1 VPDMVK
7 EVVIVGG
14 GTAGWLCA
22 AYLGR
27 TLAASAPG
35 GAKITL
41 VESADIGIL
50 GVGEGTFPAI
60 KNILMAVGIDEAHFL
75 KESSATFKQGTR
87 FNHWQVAPGQPG
99 RDHYFHAF
107 HSQQQRGELDLLP
120 YWLLGCAGPG
130 VYWDEAITLQK
141 RTADAHRAPK
151 QIRDGNYAGP
161 MNYAYHFDAVRFAH
175 LLRSVATQLGIH
187 HIVDTVE
194 AVHLDETGAIASL
207 KTRDHGALTAD
218 LYIDCSG
225 FQARLIGKALNVPFK
240 SCHDW
245 LFCDR
250 AVAMQVPNARP
261 DTPIASYTISTAQE
275 AGWTWD
281 IGLDNRR
288 GIGHVYSS
296 AHMSDEKAEQVLRDY
311 VGPAAV
317 DKAVRSFK
325 FDAGYRTT
333 PWVKNCVAVG
343 VAGGFLEPLE
353 ATGIMFVEVAAI
365 LIGKFFPW
373 AGEVETAARQFNHIM
388 ARRYERVVDFLKVHY
403 CLTKRTDTAFWRDST
418 DPASIPDS
426 LKELL
431 DRWRFRPPEF
441 MDFEMRY
448 ETFTEANW
456 QFTLYG
462 MGYKTDL
469 SAKAGVFV
477 YHDHARQQ
485 FQDIRRQ
492 GDVAM
497 TMLPT
502 NRDLIA
508 QVYKHGFQPKVTQ
521 GVQVAPVQTRRS

>member
-1 VPDMVK
+1 MVK

-35 GAKITL
+35 GAKITV

-50 GVGEGTFPAI
+50 GVGEGTTPPI
-60 KNILMAVGIDEAHFL
+60 KNTLMTVGIDEAHFL
-75 KESSATFKQGTR
+75 KEASATFKQGIR
-87 FNHWQVAPGQPG
+87 FNQWEVAPGQPG
-99 RDHYFHAF
+99 RDHYFHPF
-107 HSQQQRGELDLLP
+107 GSMQQRGELDLLP

-130 VYWDEAITLQK
+130 VFWDEAITVQK

-151 QIRDGNYAGP
+151 QIRDGNYAAP

-175 LLRSVATQLGIH
+175 LLRSAATRLGVH

-194 AVHLDETGAIASL
+194 AVHLDESGAIASL
-207 KTRDHGALTAD
+207 TTRDHGGLTAD

-225 FQARLIGKALNVPFK
+225 FYARLIGKALNVPFK
-240 SCHDW
+240 SCVDT

-250 AVAMQVPNARP
+250 AVAMQVPYARP

-296 AHMSDEKAEQVLRDY
+296 ANSSDDRAEQILRDY
-311 VGPAAV
+311 IGPAAA
-317 DKAVRSFK
+317 DKAVRRFK
-325 FDAGYRTT
+325 FDPGYRTT

-343 VAGGFLEPLE
+343 LAGGFLEPLE

-373 AGEVETAARQFNHIM
+373 AGEFETAARQFNHIM
-388 ARRYERVVDFLKVHY
+388 AGRYQRCIDNLKAHY
-403 CLTKRTDTAFWRDST
+403 CLTKRTDTAFWRDNAAPS
-418 DPASIPDS
+418 SIPDS

-431 DRWRFRPPEF
+431 DRWRFRPPEA
-441 MDFEMRY
+441 MDFDAKY
-448 ETFTEANW
+448 EIFHEGSW
-456 QFTLYG
+456 QFILYG
-462 MGYKTDL
+462 MGFKTDL
-469 SAKAGVFV
+469 SAKAGVLHFR
-477 YHDHARQQ
+477 DRARQQ

-492 GDVAM
+492 GGVAM
-497 TMLPT
+497 TVLPT
-502 NRDLIA
+502 HRDLIT
-508 QVYKHGFQPKVTQ
+508 QVCKYGFQPEVTQ
-521 GVQVAPVQTRRS
+521 GVQVATVQTRRS